1 MSKTTDSIGQT
12 NIGQPLDRKDGRQK
26 VTGGADYT
34 ADVRL
39 DHLAYA
45 VIAGSEIAKG
55 RVLSVDIA
63 AAEAVPGVLAVL
75 TAGNMPRLTEAPALI
90 NQSGLGGAAAAA
102 GQTFLPMQ
110 GDVVHYSGQPVALVI
125 AETPDAAR
133 QAAALVK
140 AVYVPETPAADFEI
154 ARRQTF
160 TPVSGWPEPVEATRG
175 DVDTGRA
182 QAAVTV
188 DRVYHT
194 ALQHHVALEPHASV
208 ADWDGD
214 NLTLYEATTWV
225 QGIAKTVAIWF
236 EMPETNIRVRQ
247 HFVGGSFGSK
257 GPAWPHVALAVAAA
271 KHVRRP
277 VKLVLTRPQTFWSN
291 GHRPRIRHAVA
302 LGAAQDGTLTMLRH
316 DAETHTALFDN
327 RVLAPVTKTSPKVYA
342 CPNTAITCQMT
353 HLNLSGPFT
362 MRGPGETPGL
372 FALECAMDELAYA
385 LDMDPIALRLKNY
398 AEKNPEDG
406 KPWSSK
412 SLRRCYAE
420 GAARFGWEK
429 RTPQPGSMKAADG
442 RLLGWG
448 MATMM
453 YDAKFVPASASA
465 QMLPDGAVVIRTAT
479 ADPGTGPY
487 TIMPQIAASALGIS
501 AELLV
506 RLELGDSRLPKAPI
520 AAGSQTS
527 ASVGSAVQAASLAL
541 RRRLLAFA
549 FSDPASP
556 LHGLSEDLVSV
567 EAGRVFS
574 RADSKRG
581 ETYTDILRR
590 HAPDGLEAASEV
602 SPEPADAKPFSA
614 YSFGAH
620 FAEVSVDPDFGEVRV
635 TRYVGAFGAGRIL
648 NPKTAHSQLLGGVV
662 WGIGMTLHEETH
674 LDTHLGRPMNH
685 DLAEYHIPVNA
696 DIPGSPDMDLFFV
709 DEEDALVNPLGVKGI
724 GEIGTVGSAAAIAN
738 AVYHATGKRVR
749 DLPITPD
756 KLM

>member
-1 MSKTTDSIGQT
+1 MSKTNQ

-26 VTGGADYT
+26 VTGEADYT
-34 ADVRL
+34 TDVRL
-39 DHLAYA
+39 DDLAYA
-45 VIAGSEIAKG
+45 AIVGSEIAKG
-55 RVLSVDIA
+55 RVLSVDTA
-63 AAEAVPGVLAVL
+63 AAEAVSGVLAVL
-75 TAGNMPRLTEAPALI
+75 TAGNMPKLTEAPALI
-90 NQSGLGGAAAAA
+90 NQSGSSGASAAA

-110 GDVVHYSGQPVALVI
+110 SDVVHYSGQPVALVI
-125 AETPDAAR
+125 AETSDAAQQAAARVTARYEREKPAVDLEAAR
-133 QAAALVK
+133 QH
-140 AVYVPETPAADFEI
+140 
-154 ARRQTF
+154 TF

-175 DVDTGRA
+175 DVGA
-182 QAAVTV
+182 GLAAAAVTV
-188 DRVYHT
+188 DEVYHT
-194 ALQHHVALEPHASV
+194 ALQHHVAMEPHASV

-214 NLTLYEATTWV
+214 KLTLYEATTWV

-236 EMPETNIRVRQ
+236 GMPEQNIRVIQ

-271 KHVRRP
+271 KHVGRP
-277 VKLVLTRPQTFWSN
+277 VKLALTRPQTFWSN
-291 GHRPRIRHAVA
+291 GSRPRIRHAVH
-302 LGAAQDGTLTMLRH
+302 LGAASDGTLTLLRH
-316 DAETHTALFDN
+316 DAVSHTAPFDN
-327 RVLAPVTKTSPKVYA
+327 RVIAPVTKTSPKVYA
-342 CPNTAITCQMT
+342 CPNTAITYQMA

-362 MRGPGETPGL
+362 MRGPGETPGS

-385 LDMDPIALRLKNY
+385 LPMDPIALRLKNY

-420 GAARFGWEK
+420 GAARFGWDK
-429 RTPQPGSMKAADG
+429 RTPAVGSMKTAEGKLA
-442 RLLGWG
+442 GWG

-453 YDAKFVPASASA
+453 YDAKFVPASAAAKMS
-465 QMLPDGAVVIRTAT
+465 PDGAVVVRTAT

-487 TIMPQIAASALGIS
+487 TIMPQIAAEALGIS
-501 AELLV
+501 ADNV
-506 RLELGDSRLPKAPI
+506 CLELGDSRLPKAPI

-527 ASVGSAVQAASLAL
+527 ASVGSAVQAAALSL

-567 EAGRVFS
+567 ETGRVFS
-574 RADSKRG
+574 HADPVRA
-581 ETYTDILRR
+581 ETYTDLLRR
-590 HAPDGLEAASEV
+590 HAPDGLEAAGEV
-602 SPEPADAKPFSA
+602 SPEPADAQPFSA

-662 WGIGMTLHEETH
+662 WGIGMALHEETH
-674 LDTHLGRPMNH
+674 LDTHLGRLMNH
-685 DLAEYHIPVNA
+685 DLSEYHVPVSA
-696 DIPGSPDMDLFFV
+696 DIPGEPEMDLFFL
-709 DEEDALVNPLGVKGI
+709 DEEDTHINPLGVKGV
-724 GEIGTVGSAAAIAN
+724 GEIGTIGSAAAIAN

-756 KLM
+756 KLI

>member
-1 MSKTTDSIGQT
+1 MSKTTE
-12 NIGQPLDRKDGRQK
+12 NIGKPLDRKDGRQK

-39 DHLAYA
+39 DNMAYA
-45 VIAGSEIAKG
+45 AIAGSEIAKG
-55 RVLSVDIA
+55 RVLSVDTA
-63 AAEAVPGVLAVL
+63 AAEAAAGVLAVL
-75 TAGNMPRLTEAPALI
+75 TAGSMPQLTEAAALI
-90 NQSGLGGAAAAA
+90 NQSGLGGASAAA

-110 GDVVHYSGQPVALVI
+110 SDVIHYSGQPIALVI

-133 QAAALVK
+133 EAAALVT
-140 AVYVPETPAADFEI
+140 ARYERETPAADFET
-154 ARRQTF
+154 ARQHTF
-160 TPVSGWPEPVEATRG
+160 TPVSGWPEPVQATRG
-175 DVDTGRA
+175 DAALGMA
-182 QAAVTV
+182 EAAVRV
-188 DRVYHT
+188 DEVYHT
-194 ALQHHVALEPHASV
+194 ALQHHVAMEPHASV

-214 NLTLYEATTWV
+214 TLTLYEATTWV
-225 QGIAKTVAIWF
+225 QGIQKTVAMWF
-236 EMPETNIRVRQ
+236 GMPEKNIRVRQ
-247 HFVGGSFGSK
+247 QFVGGSFGSK

-271 KHVRRP
+271 KNVKRP

-291 GHRPRIRHAVA
+291 GYRPRICHAVA
-302 LGAAQDGTLTMLRH
+302 LGADRDGTLTMLRH
-316 DAETHTALFDN
+316 DAETHTAPFDN
-327 RVLAPVTKTSPKVYA
+327 RVIAPVTKTSPKVYA
-342 CPNTAITCQMT
+342 CPNTAITYEMT

-362 MRGPGETPGL
+362 MRGPGETPGS
-372 FALECAMDELAYA
+372 FALECAMDELASA
-385 LDMDPIALRLKNY
+385 LDMDPIDLRLKNY

-429 RTPQPGSMKAADG
+429 RTPKPRSMTAPDG
-442 RLLGWG
+442 RLTGWG

-479 ADPGTGPY
+479 ADPGTGLY

-501 AELLV
+501 AELV

-527 ASVGSAVQAASLAL
+527 ASVGSAVQAAALSL

-549 FSDPASP
+549 FADPASP
-556 LHGLSEDLVSV
+556 LHGLSEDAADAG
-567 EAGRVFS
+567 EGRVFS
-574 RADSKRG
+574 RADPARS

-590 HAPDGLEAASEV
+590 HAPFGLEAASEV

-662 WGIGMTLHEETH
+662 WGIGMALHEETY

-696 DIPGSPDMDLFFV
+696 DIPGSPDIDLFFI

-724 GEIGTVGSAAAIAN
+724 GEIGTVGAAAAIAN

-756 KLM
+756 KLL